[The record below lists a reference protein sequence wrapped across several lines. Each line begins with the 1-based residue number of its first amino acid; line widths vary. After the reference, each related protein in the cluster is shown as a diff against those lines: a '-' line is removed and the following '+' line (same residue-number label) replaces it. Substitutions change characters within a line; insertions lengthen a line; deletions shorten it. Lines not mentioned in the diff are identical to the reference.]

1 MEGTDMGYENEMKI
15 EFDSRSCNEGFIR
28 VAVSAFMTQL
38 NPTLEEVAD
47 VKTAVSEAV
56 TNCIVHAYDG
66 KVEKITVSCHIEG
79 NALCL
84 SVKDTGCGIPDI
96 EKAME
101 PLFTTRPEMER
112 SGMGFAFMEA
122 FMDEV
127 HVESTPGTWNHGFHA
142 KGDRMEQTLAL
153 IERSHKGDKDARN
166 ILAQQNMGLVY
177 TVARRFNGRGCEME
191 DLIQIGSIG
200 LLKAIDK
207 FDLSYD
213 VRFSTYAVPMIAGEI
228 KRFLRDDGMIKVS
241 RSLKEM
247 AVKVCMTREK
257 LEKDYGREPTL
268 EEVSEEIGATRE
280 EIVMA
285 MESASE
291 VESLH
296 KTIYQGD
303 GNAISLMDGIKE
315 EKDASEELLDHMLLN
330 SLLGTLEEKERDL
343 LRLRYFED
351 LTQVQ
356 VAKQLDM
363 TQVQVSRMEKKI
375 LGKLRER
382 L

>member
-1 MEGTDMGYENEMKI
+1 
-15 EFDSRSCNEGFIR
+15 
-28 VAVSAFMTQL
+28 
-38 NPTLEEVAD
+38 
-47 VKTAVSEAV
+47 
-56 TNCIVHAYDG
+56 
-66 KVEKITVSCHIEG
+66 
-79 NALCL
+79 
-84 SVKDTGCGIPDI
+84 
-96 EKAME
+96 
-101 PLFTTRPEMER
+101 
-112 SGMGFAFMEA
+112 
-122 FMDEV
+122 
-127 HVESTPGTWNHGFHA
+127 
-142 KGDRMEQTLAL
+142 
-153 IERSHKGDKDARN
+153 
-166 ILAQQNMGLVY
+166 
-177 TVARRFNGRGCEME
+177 
-191 DLIQIGSIG
+191 
-200 LLKAIDK
+200 
-207 FDLSYD
+207 
-213 VRFSTYAVPMIAGEI
+213 MIAGEI

-268 EEVSEEIGATRE
+268 EEVSE

-382 L
+382 M